1 MPETRAL
8 AGPDACERILAA
20 ATGLFALHGYNAV
33 STRQIAAAAHVN
45 EVTIFR
51 HFPSKH
57 DLYMAVMKS
66 GMQQVHLRGELL
78 AGIAEASDG
87 RTALARTFEL
97 IAKALTEKP
106 DILRLLQYSAL
117 ELSADFD
124 PLARKH
130 LSEFVELTARYLE
143 PWIKNGELRCT
154 SGRNLIVAL
163 IAIVVSYSSLHRLFS
178 IEKSGPDVL
187 FEACSSLYCS

>member
-1 MPETRAL
+1 MPETKSSP
-8 AGPDACERILAA
+8 GPCAADRILAT
-20 ATGLFALHGYNAV
+20 ATVLFARSGYKGIT
-33 STRQIAAAAHVN
+33 TREIAAEAQVS

-66 GMQQVHLRGELL
+66 GVQQVHLRGELL

-87 RTALARTFEL
+87 RTALARTFGL
-97 IAKALTEKP
+97 ITKTLTEKP
-106 DILRLLQYSAL
+106 EILRLLQYSAL
-117 ELSADFD
+117 ELSTDFD

-143 PWIKNGELRCT
+143 PWIRNGELRCT
-154 SGRNLIVAL
+154 SSRNLIFAL
-163 IAIVVSYSSLHRLFS
+163 IAIVVSYSSLHRVFS
-178 IEKSGPDVL
+178 IEKSGPDAL
-187 FEACSSLYCS
+187 FEACSSFYSN

>member
-1 MPETRAL
+1 MPDNKGSSICA
-8 AGPDACERILAA
+8 ADRILST
-20 ATGLFALHGYNAV
+20 ATILFARSGYKGIT
-33 STRQIAAAAHVN
+33 TREIAAEAEVS

-66 GMQQVHLRGELL
+66 GMQQLHLRGELL

-97 IAKALTEKP
+97 IARTLTEKP
-106 DILRLLQYSAL
+106 EILRLLQYSAL

-130 LSEFVELTARYLE
+130 LGEFVELTVRYLE

-154 SGRNLIVAL
+154 SGRNLVFAL
-163 IAIVVSYSSLHRLFS
+163 IAIVVSYSSLHRVFS

-187 FEACSSLYCS
+187 FEACSIFYCN